1 MADLY
6 LMCGAPGS
14 GKSTLLKNHLKMNS
28 KNIVISRDK
37 IRFNLVK
44 PSEPY
49 FSKEKEV
56 YKEFWKEINYYL
68 SLGYNVFA
76 DQTSLTKKSRK
87 YLMDNVHG
95 YKNVNIIWMATPLNI
110 SLERN
115 NNRTG
120 REFVPPET
128 IKRMYHSF
136 EKPSFEEG
144 FTNIYKVTENTILR
158 INKGDINK

>member
-6 LMCGAPGS
+6 LICGVPGS

-28 KNIVISRDK
+28 KNIAVSRDK

-44 PSEPY
+44 SDEPY

-68 SLGYNVFA
+68 SIGYNVFA

-95 YKNVNIIWMATPLNI
+95 YKNVNIIWMATPLNV

-115 NNRTG
+115 NNRAG

-128 IKRMYHSF
+128 IKRMYYSF

-144 FTNIYKVTENTILR
+144 FTNIYKVTENAILR
-158 INKGDINK
+158 INKGDNNK